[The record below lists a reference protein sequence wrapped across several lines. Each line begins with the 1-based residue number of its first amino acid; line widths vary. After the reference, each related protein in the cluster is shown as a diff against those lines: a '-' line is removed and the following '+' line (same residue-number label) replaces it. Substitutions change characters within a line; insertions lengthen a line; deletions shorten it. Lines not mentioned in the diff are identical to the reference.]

1 MHKPH
6 SAEQSDL
13 WSCGII
19 LFNFLCGF
27 VPFED
32 DFLGMVFQKMQNLED
47 EIPDDISLDAKDLL
61 LNILS
66 FNPQKRMTISEIKT
80 HPWFSYESLPL

>member
-1 MHKPH
+1 
-6 SAEQSDL
+6 
-13 WSCGII
+13 
-19 LFNFLCGF
+19 
-27 VPFED
+27 
-32 DFLGMVFQKMQNLED
+32 MQNLED